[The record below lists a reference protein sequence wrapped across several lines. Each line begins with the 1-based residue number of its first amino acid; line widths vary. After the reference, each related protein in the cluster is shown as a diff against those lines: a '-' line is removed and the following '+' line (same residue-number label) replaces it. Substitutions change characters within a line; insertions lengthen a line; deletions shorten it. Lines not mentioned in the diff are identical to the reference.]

1 MENVLYD
8 LLCDLYSIF
17 REIGAFLWLV
27 WPFMFVFGL
36 GSIVWYA
43 HPQPE
48 ESEADSERRR
58 SRFIAAEIAAGFAL
72 LMMFCEV
79 ESNI

>member
-1 MENVLYD
+1 
-8 LLCDLYSIF
+8 
-17 REIGAFLWLV
+17 
-27 WPFMFVFGL
+27 MFVFGL

-72 LMMFCEV
+72 LMMFCVV

>member
-1 MENVLYD
+1 MENMLYD
-8 LLCDLYSIF
+8 LFCDLYSIL
-17 REIGAFLWLV
+17 RGTGAVLWFV
-27 WPFMFVFGL
+27 WPFMFVCGL

-43 HPQPE
+43 HPQPG

-72 LMMFCEV
+72 LMMFCAV
-79 ESNI
+79 GSNI